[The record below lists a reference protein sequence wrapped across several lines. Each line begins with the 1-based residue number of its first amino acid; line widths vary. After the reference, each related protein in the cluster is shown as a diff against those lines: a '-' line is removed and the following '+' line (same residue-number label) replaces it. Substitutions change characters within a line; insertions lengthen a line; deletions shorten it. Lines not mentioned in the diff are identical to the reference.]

1 MQPLPFRRNRSI
13 EDLSVSMKNRMFRNL
28 AALVLM
34 GTAVMVVSTQAQSR
48 KEKAE
53 EASKR
58 SLEGLVTDAGDNVVV
73 GAVVKLKDLKTLSVR
88 SFITKDDGKYHFY
101 GLSIN
106 DDYEVQADSN
116 GMLSRARML
125 SVYDSRKKP
134 NLDLKLEKKQ

>member
-1 MQPLPFRRNRSI
+1 
-13 EDLSVSMKNRMFRNL
+13 MKKIMFRNL
-28 AALVLM
+28 AALLVM
-34 GTAVMVVSTQAQSR
+34 AAVSVAVAPAQSR

-58 SLEGLVTDAGDNVVV
+58 SLEGLVTDAADDVVV

-88 SFITKDDGKYHFY
+88 SFITKEDGKYHFY

-106 DDYEVQADSN
+106 NDYEVQADSS
-116 GMLSRARML
+116 GMSSKARQL

-134 NLDLKLEKKQ
+134 NMDLKIEKKQ

>member
-1 MQPLPFRRNRSI
+1 MKTRRI
-13 EDLSVSMKNRMFRNL
+13 RNL
-28 AALVLM
+28 AALVML
-34 GTAVMVVSTQAQSR
+34 GAALAVTPMASAQSR

-58 SLEGLVTDAGDNVVV
+58 SLEGLVTDAGDNVVI
-73 GAVVKLKDLKTLSVR
+73 GAVVKLKDLKTLQVR

-106 DDYEVQADSN
+106 NDYEVIADSN
-116 GMLSRARML
+116 GMSSKSRTL

-134 NLDLKLEKKQ
+134 NLDLKVEKK

>member
-1 MQPLPFRRNRSI
+1 
-13 EDLSVSMKNRMFRNL
+13 MKKRMFRNV
-28 AALVLM
+28 AALILM
-34 GTAVMVVSTQAQSR
+34 AASAAVVAPAQSR

-58 SLEGLVTDAGDNVVV
+58 SLEGLVTDSADNVVV

-88 SFITKDDGKYHFY
+88 SFITKEDGKYHFY

-106 DDYEVQADSN
+106 SDYEVRADFS
-116 GMLSRARML
+116 GMSSRARTL

-134 NLDLKLEKKQ
+134 NLDLKLEKDLKPDVKQ